1 MNDAELLK
9 KASKAAQSDEKL
21 KALVRKIED
30 GEADFQDMA
39 VYSER
44 LSKLIG
50 SVLADEGADAEAAE
64 KVMQEYY
71 RHINAKEAKVQ
82 AALDRKANLHIRPQ
96 KAKFPAER
104 VRQAAQSLEDKTV
117 EQEVIER
124 RARNAV
130 ANIANS
136 FHDDYIQENAYFRSN
151 AGLRC
156 YVARIGASKCCA
168 WCAEVA
174 GRFEVGSEPSDFWRR
189 HDNCTCQISYENN
202 KVRQRLSGQGKG
214 WKVDSQTQRR
224 RAQRI
229 QYKPATVNPEQAR
242 ELETRKLSQYRGLTN
257 SGGND
262 IIKEQNKKAIT
273 QITDSAIF
281 KVRKVQ
287 ISGFSDEQC
296 KLIQQLHQ
304 ELLETSRDKNAHK
317 EVAFVLDD
325 TLGNKKVFMG
335 EDDKL
340 DFGML
345 YGHDLF
351 IMHNHP
357 RNSSYSAT
365 DIIFVLQHSEVSTLT
380 IVKNNG
386 AVEILKKTSDFNT
399 DELQKDFRR
408 ILKKTVK
415 AELDSEYASAV
426 KKFLEKHSKEGG
438 GLEWKK

>member
-214 WKVDSQTQRR
+214 WKVDSETQRR

-229 QYKPATVNPEQAR
+229 QYKPITLNSEQAR
-242 ELETRKLSQYRGLTN
+242 ELEAQKLSQYRGLTN
-257 SGGND
+257 SGGNGTIESRTPLKISMQFFGNKNIEKLSNRELKKSID
-262 IIKEQNKKAIT
+262 SWQKKAKEHKEYI
-273 QITDSAIF
+273 QNPYPHCPDWDSYDPRRQEGL
-281 KVRKVQ
+281 KKHWRKEIRNFENDIQ
-287 ISGFSDEQC
+287 AATEELKKRGDSDE
-296 KLIQQLHQ
+296 
-304 ELLETSRDKNAHK
+304 
-317 EVAFVLDD
+317 
-325 TLGNKKVFMG
+325 
-335 EDDKL
+335 
-340 DFGML
+340 
-345 YGHDLF
+345 
-351 IMHNHP
+351 
-357 RNSSYSAT
+357 
-365 DIIFVLQHSEVSTLT
+365 
-380 IVKNNG
+380 
-386 AVEILKKTSDFNT
+386 
-399 DELQKDFRR
+399 
-408 ILKKTVK
+408 
-415 AELDSEYASAV
+415 
-426 KKFLEKHSKEGG
+426 
-438 GLEWKK
+438 